1 MADLFKSKENE
12 FYIELS
18 HERYYFP
25 GEDISGDVIL
35 DLKKATKTN
44 NIRVTLE
51 GTVEIGGRSMIL
63 FTKSAHIA
71 ESPEG
76 DQKSHYLEPHTHR
89 FPFRMTIPSSKDYKV
104 PSTLEITKLL
114 KVSYRLVAIY
124 NKAYTLEKFCP
135 TASVLIN
142 ILEDINVDKA
152 EFAGEQ
158 RIEKELLLSGE
169 TTRKV
174 RVSTVVAKRA
184 AVKGKKITSLCAWH
198 QRLTEGTGDV
208 IPISVTIEHI
218 GVMVRDKA
226 LSIQLLRSV
235 YYGRNKSELFGP
247 KVIREIT
254 SNIEISGP
262 ISFTKTFDMQ
272 LPIPSNICPT
282 VDKSGSTFK
291 IEYSLRVSINLNEE
305 NPHRPETAG
314 DIVIFNVP
322 FVIGTY
328 PKLAF
333 NIDDDDEEEE
343 QMVDE
348 GASQQDDS
356 SNSLEYEQVAEKMKD
371 LDLGSD
377 VNSPTLLQQSP
388 SIKHTNSITRID
400 PTMVSPQPS
409 FESIQ
414 EPVPE
419 PAVNK
424 PNEISFHAQVISPP
438 LDRIPSMNSNTA
450 THLPTPELENASKS
464 GEPVEPTSP
473 KPLYLHDQPTNKSP
487 SIQYK
492 QNLATSSNTPP
503 PEHSTL
509 VPSSPSYKAKL
520 KITPSEIYNDYQP
533 MVSPTAGN
541 PSSPMV
547 SRHDSVASL
556 HPSTST
562 TTTSSTVGLGRQESV
577 RWIVRNHDAP
587 TPAVVSPQIPP
598 RPTPSMSNQG
608 GAAFMMPT
616 PSFSESTST
625 QTTHHSPPYH
635 HNHYQHDQF
644 PYSNYGTSP
653 PPPPLPHQFYNH
665 SNNSM
670 PMPQQMQQSQHH
682 QFPPYTNNHY
692 QYPDATNTY
701 SSTQHTSSPP
711 PPSYPPSYPGA
722 TGFPQPQPQ
731 PFSGGFMGMPS
742 HQNYQPQ
749 PQYPFYNS

>member
-18 HERYYFP
+18 QERYYFP

-63 FTKSAHIA
+63 FAKSAHIA

-114 KVSYRLVAIY
+114 KVSYRLAAIY

-142 ILEDINVDKA
+142 ILEDINVEKA

-184 AVKGKKITSLCAWH
+184 AVK
-198 QRLTEGTGDV
+198 GDV

-247 KVIREIT
+247 KVIRQIT

-282 VDKSGSTFK
+282 VEKSGSTFK

-328 PKLAF
+328 PKLTF
-333 NIDDDDEEEE
+333 NIDDDDEEEDQQRMNE
-343 QMVDE
+343 EAEE
-348 GASQQDDS
+348 GASQQGDS

-371 LDLGSD
+371 LDLGSA

-388 SIKHTNSITRID
+388 SIKHTDSITCID
-400 PTMVSPQPS
+400 PILASPQPS

-424 PNEISFHAQVISPP
+424 PNKISSHAQVISPP
-438 LDRIPSMNSNTA
+438 LDRIPRMSSA
-450 THLPTPELENASKS
+450 TMAHLPTPKLDNASKP
-464 GEPVEPTSP
+464 GEQVEPTSP
-473 KPLYLHDQPTNKSP
+473 KPLYLHDQPAHKSP
-487 SIQYK
+487 SLHYK
-492 QNLATSSNTPP
+492 QNLCTSNNTPP

-541 PSSPMV
+541 PTSPLM
-547 SRHDSVASL
+547 SRNDSVALL

-562 TTTSSTVGLGRQESV
+562 VTSSTGGIVRQDSV
-577 RWIVRNHDAP
+577 RWIVRNQDAP
-587 TPAVVSPQIPP
+587 APAAVSPQIPP
-598 RPTPSMSNQG
+598 RPTPSVSNQG
-608 GAAFMMPT
+608 GAFMMPT

-635 HNHYQHDQF
+635 HNHYQHAQSH
-644 PYSNYGTSP
+644 YSTSGISPSP
-653 PPPPLPHQFYNH
+653 PTLQHQFYNH
-665 SNNSM
+665 SNSSM
-670 PMPQQMQQSQHH
+670 PIPQQPQPPPQPQHH
-682 QFPPYTNNHY
+682 QFPPYTNNRY
-692 QYPDATNTY
+692 QYPDANPY
-701 SSTQHTSSPP
+701 SHHISPPP
-711 PPSYPPSYPGA
+711 PPSYPPSYSGA
-722 TGFPQPQPQ
+722 TGFPQPQPQPQ

-749 PQYPFYNS
+749 PQYPFYND

>member
-18 HERYYFP
+18 QERYYFP

-135 TASVLIN
+135 TASVSIN

-174 RVSTVVAKRA
+174 RVSTVVGKRA
-184 AVKGKKITSLCAWH
+184 AVK
-198 QRLTEGTGDV
+198 GDV

-247 KVIREIT
+247 KVIRQIT

-262 ISFTKTFDMQ
+262 ISFTKTFAMQ

-333 NIDDDDEEEE
+333 NIDDDDDKEEEE
-343 QMVDE
+343 QKADE
-348 GASQQDDS
+348 ESTSQKDDS
-356 SNSLEYEQVAEKMKD
+356 SNYLEYEQVAEKMKD
-371 LDLGSD
+371 MDLGSE

-388 SIKHTNSITRID
+388 SVKHTNSITRID
-400 PTMVSPQPS
+400 PTMASPQPS
-409 FESIQ
+409 FESIH

-424 PNEISFHAQVISPP
+424 PNEIAYQAQIVSPP
-438 LDRIPSMNSNTA
+438 LDRIPSTNSTA
-450 THLPTPELENASKS
+450 TTHFPTPKLENALQS
-464 GEPVEPTSP
+464 GEPVEPSSP
-473 KPLYLHDQPTNKSP
+473 KPLYLYDQPTNKSP
-487 SIQYK
+487 SFHHK

-533 MVSPTAGN
+533 MVSPTTGD
-541 PSSPMV
+541 PTSTPV

-562 TTTSSTVGLGRQESV
+562 TTSSSVGVGRQESV
-577 RWIVRNHDAP
+577 RWIVRNQDAP
-587 TPAVVSPQIPP
+587 TPAVISPQIPP
-598 RPTPSMSNQG
+598 RPTPSVSNQG
-608 GAAFMMPT
+608 GAFMMPT

-635 HNHYQHDQF
+635 HNHYQHHDQ
-644 PYSNYGTSP
+644 SHHNNYGTSP
-653 PPPPLPHQFYNH
+653 PPPPLPQQFYNH
-665 SNNSM
+665 SNHSM
-670 PMPQQMQQSQHH
+670 PMPQQQPQPQPQHH
-682 QFPPYTNNHY
+682 QFPPYTSNHY
-692 QYPDATNTY
+692 PYPDANAY
-701 SSTQHTSSPP
+701 SPYTSPP
-711 PPSYPPSYPGA
+711 PPPSHPSYSGA

-749 PQYPFYNS
+749 PQYPFYNN

>member
-1 MADLFKSKENE
+1 MTDLFKSKENE

-18 HERYYFP
+18 QERYYFP

-51 GTVEIGGRSMIL
+51 GTVEIGGRGMVL

-89 FPFRMTIPSSKDYKV
+89 FPFRMTIPNSKDYKV

-114 KVSYRLVAIY
+114 KVSYRLIAIY

-135 TASVLIN
+135 TASVSIN

-152 EFAGEQ
+152 EFTGEQ

-184 AVKGKKITSLCAWH
+184 AVK
-198 QRLTEGTGDV
+198 GDV

-247 KVIREIT
+247 KVVRQIT

-262 ISFTKTFDMQ
+262 ISFTKTFNMQ
-272 LPIPSNICPT
+272 LPIPPNICPT

-333 NIDDDDEEEE
+333 NIDDDDDEEE
-343 QMVDE
+343 QRVDDE
-348 GASQQDDS
+348 AEEEALQQNDS

-377 VNSPTLLQQSP
+377 VNSPALLQQSP

-400 PTMVSPQPS
+400 PTITSPQPS

-424 PNEISFHAQVISPP
+424 PNEISYQVQVVSPP
-438 LDRIPSMNSNTA
+438 LDRIPSMNSTGT

-464 GEPVEPTSP
+464 GEQDEPSSP

-487 SIQYK
+487 SLHYK
-492 QNLATSSNTPP
+492 HNLAASSNTPP

-509 VPSSPSYKAKL
+509 APSSPSYKAKL

-541 PSSPMV
+541 PASPLV

-556 HPSTST
+556 HPSIST
-562 TTTSSTVGLGRQESV
+562 RTSSTVGVGRQESV
-577 RWIVRNHDAP
+577 RWIVRNQGAP
-587 TPAVVSPQIPP
+587 TPAVVAPQIPP
-598 RPTPSMSNQG
+598 RPTPSVSNQG
-608 GAAFMMPT
+608 SAFIMPT

-635 HNHYQHDQF
+635 QHDQ
-644 PYSNYGTSP
+644 SHYGTSP

-670 PMPQQMQQSQHH
+670 PMPQQPQPQHH
-682 QFPPYTNNHY
+682 QFPPYTSNHY
-692 QYPDATNTY
+692 QYPDANSY
-701 SSTQHTSSPP
+701 SHHTSPPP
-711 PPSYPPSYPGA
+711 PPSYPPYLG
-722 TGFPQPQPQ
+722 TNGFPQPQPQ

-749 PQYPFYNS
+749 PQYPFYNK

>member
-1 MADLFKSKENE
+1 MTDLFKSKENE

-18 HERYYFP
+18 QERYYFP

-51 GTVEIGGRSMIL
+51 GMVEIGGRSMLL
-63 FTKSAHIA
+63 FTKSALIA

-89 FPFRMTIPSSKDYKV
+89 FPFRMTIPSSKDCKV

-135 TASVLIN
+135 TASVSIN

-184 AVKGKKITSLCAWH
+184 AVKG
-198 QRLTEGTGDV
+198 DV

-247 KVIREIT
+247 KVIRQIT
-254 SNIEISGP
+254 SNIEIPGP

-272 LPIPSNICPT
+272 LPIPSSICPT

-291 IEYSLRVSINLNEE
+291 IEYSLRVTINLNEE

-333 NIDDDDEEEE
+333 NIDDDDDEEE
-343 QMVDE
+343 QRVEEEAEE

-377 VNSPTLLQQSP
+377 VNLPALLQQSP

-400 PTMVSPQPS
+400 PTIASPQPS

-414 EPVPE
+414 KPVPE

-424 PNEISFHAQVISPP
+424 PNEISHQAQAIPPP
-438 LDRIPSMNSNTA
+438 LDRMPSMSTA
-450 THLPTPELENASKS
+450 TTTHLPTPKLENASKS
-464 GEPVEPTSP
+464 GEQVEPSSP

-487 SIQYK
+487 PLYCK
-492 QNLATSSNTPP
+492 QNLATSGNTPP

-520 KITPSEIYNDYQP
+520 KIAPSEIYNDYQP

-541 PSSPMV
+541 PTSPLV

-556 HPSTST
+556 HPSPS
-562 TTTSSTVGLGRQESV
+562 TTTSSTVGIGRQESV
-577 RWIVRNHDAP
+577 RWIVRNQDAP
-587 TPAVVSPQIPP
+587 TPAVVSPQVPP
-598 RPTPSMSNQG
+598 RPTPSVSNQDS
-608 GAAFMMPT
+608 AFMMPT
-616 PSFSESTST
+616 PCFSESTST
-625 QTTHHSPPYH
+625 QTTHHSPSYH
-635 HNHYQHDQF
+635 HNH
-644 PYSNYGTSP
+644 NNTYGAS
-653 PPPPLPHQFYNH
+653 PLPPSLLQQFYNH
-665 SNNSM
+665 GNNAM
-670 PMPQQMQQSQHH
+670 PMPQQPQPQHH

-692 QYPDATNTY
+692 HYPDANSY
-701 SSTQHTSSPP
+701 NHHTSPPP

-722 TGFPQPQPQ
+722 TGFPEPQPQ

-749 PQYPFYNS
+749 PQYPFYNN

>member
-18 HERYYFP
+18 QERYYFP

-135 TASVLIN
+135 TASVSIN
-142 ILEDINVDKA
+142 ILEDINVDRA
-152 EFAGEQ
+152 EFAGDQ
-158 RIEKELLLSGE
+158 QIEKELLLSGE

-184 AVKGKKITSLCAWH
+184 AVK
-198 QRLTEGTGDV
+198 GDV

-235 YYGRNKSELFGP
+235 YYGKNKSELFGP
-247 KVIREIT
+247 KVIRQIT

-262 ISFTKTFDMQ
+262 ISFTKTFNMQ

-333 NIDDDDEEEE
+333 NIDDDDDEEE
-343 QMVDE
+343 QRVE
-348 GASQQDDS
+348 ENASQQDDS
-356 SNSLEYEQVAEKMKD
+356 SNSSEYEQVAEKMKD

-388 SIKHTNSITRID
+388 SIKHSNSITRID
-400 PTMVSPQPS
+400 PTITSPQPS

-424 PNEISFHAQVISPP
+424 PNEVSYQAQVISPP
-438 LDRIPSMNSNTA
+438 LDKIPTMDGTTT
-450 THLPTPELENASKS
+450 THLPTPKLENALKS
-464 GEPVEPTSP
+464 GEQAEPTSP
-473 KPLYLHDQPTNKSP
+473 KPLYLDDQPTNKSP
-487 SIQYK
+487 SLYYK
-492 QNLATSSNTPP
+492 QNLATSSSTPP

-509 VPSSPSYKAKL
+509 VSPSPSYKTKL

-533 MVSPTAGN
+533 MVSPTAAAAAGGGPPTS
-541 PSSPMV
+541 PSV

-562 TTTSSTVGLGRQESV
+562 ATSSSVGIGRQESV
-577 RWIVRNHDAP
+577 RWIVRNQDAP
-587 TPAVVSPQIPP
+587 TPALVSPPIPP
-598 RPTPSMSNQG
+598 RPTPSVSNHG
-608 GAAFMMPT
+608 GSGGAFMMPT
-616 PSFSESTST
+616 PSFSETTST
-625 QTTHHSPPYH
+625 QPTTNHSPPYH
-635 HNHYQHDQF
+635 HHPYQQNQSHYHH
-644 PYSNYGTSP
+644 YGTSP
-653 PPPPLPHQFYNH
+653 PPAPLSHQFYNH
-665 SNNSM
+665 SNSSM
-670 PMPQQMQQSQHH
+670 PMPQQPQPQYH

-692 QYPDATNTY
+692 QYPDANSY
-701 SSTQHTSSPP
+701 SHQTSPP
-711 PPSYPPSYPGA
+711 EPSYPPYSNA

-731 PFSGGFMGMPS
+731 PSLGGFMGMPS
-742 HQNYQPQ
+742 HQAYQPQ
-749 PQYPFYNS
+749 PQYPFYNN